1 MTPETGKLATTLR
14 RLVTA
19 VEQILDEENVTYPE
33 LFSALLFLDRVGTA
47 GEMVLLSDVL
57 GVSTNVEQRDS
68 AGVGGTASNVE
79 GPFWRAGAPRYASPA
94 DLVTE
99 GEPGE
104 RQVISGRVTDAETG
118 EPLPG
123 TEVDVWQTDAA
134 GHYDHEDSALAEW
147 HMRGVVVAD
156 ERGQYSVRVVKP
168 VAYQVPTSGPVG
180 ELLDAI
186 GQHPWR
192 PAHTPTSRF
201 RRPDTPRS
209 PRWRTTPA
217 TSGWTTTPS
226 TRSNPT
232 SSSNR
237 SWPRTAAGTSPS
249 TSLSGLSEPA

>member
-79 GPFWRAGAPRYASPA
+79 GPFWRAGAPRYATPA
-94 DLVTE
+94 DLLTE

-104 RQVISGRVTDAETG
+104 RLVISGRVTDAETG

-192 PAHTPTSRF
+192 PAHTHLKVSAPGHTTLTTMAYYAGDQWLDDDTIDSVKPDLILEPKPAEDGDWHVTF
-201 RRPDTPRS
+201 DIALRP
-209 PRWRTTPA
+209 
-217 TSGWTTTPS
+217 
-226 TRSNPT
+226 
-232 SSSNR
+232 
-237 SWPRTAAGTSPS
+237 
-249 TSLSGLSEPA
+249 